1 VQQFKAKKLGDIVKR
16 RIVVMEE
23 ALPHGW
29 ERKTD
34 ATGRVYYVDHINRKT
49 QWERPYFEIE
59 EQSLPESR
67 SRSRS
72 KDEGLSSGQDLK
84 HDDHSSEGSEEE
96 GSVSSSSLGSE
107 GNDEDLVAEVGSTQ
121 YFLGSTEIQD
131 FAREI
136 LPHLVTTVPGSGC
149 FKCGTPMTRPHDSP
163 HHCRSCGEVYCKHCC
178 PFKIEIPL
186 PDDEYDEGEG
196 CQQAVLLSFIP

>member
-1 VQQFKAKKLGDIVKR
+1 
-16 RIVVMEE
+16 MEE
-23 ALPHGW
+23 DLPHGW

-49 QWERPYFEIE
+49 QWERPYVETE
-59 EQSLPESR
+59 EASVPRSR

-72 KDEGLSSGQDLK
+72 KDGGLSSGQEGGVDEN
-84 HDDHSSEGSEEE
+84 SIEGSPEE
-96 GSVSSSSLGSE
+96 GSVSSSTLGSE
-107 GNDEDLVAEVGSTQ
+107 ENDEDLVAQVGSTK
-121 YFLGSTEIQD
+121 YFLENAEIQE
-131 FAREI
+131 FAQEI
-136 LPHLVTTVPGSGC
+136 LPHLVTTLPGSGC

-186 PDDEYDEGEG
+186 PDDEYDEGKI
-196 CQQAVLLSFIP
+196 AR